1 MKEDEQQRDQEHSI
15 HKGQE
20 VFNIVLMPIY
30 QMDERLKI
38 EREVNPPPSSLY
50 MSLGWDE
57 DSKTGRKHYRQ
68 IFNDELENDMD
79 IFKKKSPF
87 NSYEIKRGQTR
98 GLDNQN
104 ILFKLVSAF
113 KKDSNGQS
121 TTEQK
126 MGWFK
131 GILSIQ
137 S

>member
-1 MKEDEQQRDQEHSI
+1 
-15 HKGQE
+15 
-20 VFNIVLMPIY
+20 
-30 QMDERLKI
+30 
-38 EREVNPPPSSLY
+38 
-50 MSLGWDE
+50 
-57 DSKTGRKHYRQ
+57 
-68 IFNDELENDMD
+68 MD